1 MKTELFFFDDCPSYV
16 RAADNLKEA
25 LRMEGLPVVL
35 EWVKVTS
42 DEDARQKRFIG
53 SPTIRFDGVDLEGP
67 EAESKGY
74 GYGCRVYSSD
84 GGLAGWPSV
93 EQIRSA
99 LHTRTGVD
107 DRPASD
113 GPSEAD

>member
-1 MKTELFFFDDCPSYV
+1 MKTELFYFGDCPSYV

-53 SPTIRFDGVDLEGP
+53 SPTIRIDGVDLEGP

-99 LHTRTGVD
+99 LRTRTSAD
-107 DRPASD
+107 DTPTSD
-113 GPSEAD
+113 SPREAD